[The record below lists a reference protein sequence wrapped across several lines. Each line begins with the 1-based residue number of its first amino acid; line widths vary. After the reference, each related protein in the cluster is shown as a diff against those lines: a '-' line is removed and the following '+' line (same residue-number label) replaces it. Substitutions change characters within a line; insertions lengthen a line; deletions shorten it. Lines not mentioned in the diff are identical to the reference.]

1 MIIGDATLS
10 QHATWLRMG
19 MTALVLAMAE
29 AGTAPRLTLD
39 DPVAALQ
46 TISHD
51 PGLRA
56 TVPLLEHTADGPVRR
71 HWTGLQILRSYLD
84 AARAHCA
91 AFGVTDP
98 QTREVL
104 EAWAI
109 DLDDATADPL
119 SLSDRA
125 DWAAKLRVLEGLR
138 ARAGADWTDP
148 RLAMVDLQYADL
160 RPARSL
166 HRRLVAADALR
177 TLADEAEIRAAVAT
191 PPRATRAWTRGNLVG
206 RHGDRV
212 AGAAWET
219 LLLRGAGE
227 RVHRLHLAEP
237 LVGAAVDLPGWWED
251 AAAPRPDDEALVAT
265 LPPLFG
271 ARA

>member
-1 MIIGDATLS
+1 
-10 QHATWLRMG
+10 
-19 MTALVLAMAE
+19 
-29 AGTAPRLTLD
+29 
-39 DPVAALQ
+39 
-46 TISHD
+46 
-51 PGLRA
+51 
-56 TVPLLEHTADGPVRR
+56 
-71 HWTGLQILRSYLD
+71 
-84 AARAHCA
+84 
-91 AFGVTDP
+91 
-98 QTREVL
+98 
-104 EAWAI
+104 
-109 DLDDATADPL
+109 PL

-166 HRRLVAADALR
+166 HRRLVAAGALR

-251 AAAPRPDDEALVAT
+251 AAAPRPDD
-265 LPPLFG
+265 
-271 ARA
+271 